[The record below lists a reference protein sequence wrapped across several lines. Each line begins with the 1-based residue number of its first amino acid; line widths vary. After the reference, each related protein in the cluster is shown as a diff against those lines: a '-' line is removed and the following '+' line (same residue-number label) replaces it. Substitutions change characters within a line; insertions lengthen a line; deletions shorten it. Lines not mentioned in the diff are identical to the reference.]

1 MNAPPA
7 ATGGCLRAGH
17 RRPRD
22 AAGGRCADTSPV
34 KLTRSE
40 IMARVRSKNT
50 TPEMA
55 VRRTLH
61 AAGLRFRLH
70 RADLP
75 GRPDI
80 VLPGRRVVVFVHGC
94 FWHSHPGC
102 KRARLPATRREY
114 WVPKLLRNV
123 ERDQAASAAL
133 QRAGWCVFIAWEC
146 ETRLPATLA
155 ALACVIAAEPRHP
168 SCARSEHACR
178 PSASRHSG

>member
-1 MNAPPA
+1 MNDPP
-7 ATGGCLRAGH
+7 TSTSCSRAE
-17 RRPRD
+17 RCRPRD
-22 AAGGRCADTSPV
+22 AAGNRSVDPPPGA
-34 KLTRSE
+34 LTRSE

-80 VLPGRRVVVFVHGC
+80 VLPGRRAVVFVHGC

-102 KRARLPATRREY
+102 KRARIPATRREY

-123 ERDQAASAAL
+123 ERDRTAAAAL
-133 QRAGWCVFIAWEC
+133 QRAGWRVFITWEC
-146 ETRLPATLA
+146 ETRLPAALA
-155 ALACVIAAEPRHP
+155 ALASMIAAEPRHP
-168 SCARSEHACR
+168 HHARSKHACR
-178 PSASRHSG
+178 LSACRHSG